1 MIMRNLW
8 RASLAVAVLMAAL
21 AVGAARNKSAA
32 DAARYETATLAGGC
46 FWGLQETLR
55 QIPGVVQTTAGY
67 TGGATANPTYE
78 LVAAGKTGHREA
90 VEVVFDPA
98 RLSYEELL
106 ADFLT
111 ARIPARLATGTNSLH
126 PPAIFY
132 QNEEQRQT
140 AGRVREKINRS
151 GKWGT
156 PFIAEIQPATKFYPA
171 EEYHQDYFQKNS
183 AGRACGL
190 E

>member
-1 MIMRNLW
+1 MVHLDLLLLGRDLAD
-8 RASLAVAVLMAAL
+8 RAS
-21 AVGAARNKSAA
+21 
-32 DAARYETATLAGGC
+32 
-46 FWGLQETLR
+46 
-55 QIPGVVQTTAGY
+55 
-67 TGGATANPTYE
+67 
-78 LVAAGKTGHREA
+78 
-90 VEVVFDPA
+90 A

-132 QNEEQRQT
+132 HSEEQRQA
-140 AGRVREKINRS
+140 AGRVRENINRS
-151 GKWGT
+151 GNWGA
-156 PFIAEIQPATKFYPA
+156 PFIADIQPATEFYPA

-183 AGRACGL
+183 AVRACGL